1 MDGNSRRGG
10 LPRMTGPVVL
20 GGVLLLFLALASR
33 MPSLPGPHYDELYNV
48 SQATE
53 FVLGLPLTTPWSV
66 SFGGRDWPIAMR
78 QPYDINTFIIYVG
91 IGALKVFGV
100 KVAGLR
106 ITGVLTAA
114 LLLFLFYKLW
124 RLWFSEPVAL
134 VSVVLAAA
142 SPAVLI
148 WGRTAFF
155 TDLFFSLVFAHLSLL
170 CASLWYKK
178 GDVRMFYAACFL
190 CAFELNISVR
200 GLAHVVAYPVAF
212 FLLVPRSRWP
222 RWGQILRG
230 AGAGVLAAVVPL
242 GLNAAAGWPSAVS
255 LLGGLS
261 SPTVG
266 GVDNWNILNNVAIRC
281 GQFSAVLRGV
291 WPTESIG
298 GTAVPNP
305 VILPV
310 FLAAAAACLLDLFS
324 KRSPPRPILKLVLFL
339 PAGML
344 FLTGFT
350 PSNLGPIHLMAV
362 WPYPALILGIVLGS
376 LMSGEWTAGRPER
389 WRRMGKIGAAAVFA
403 ALLAFEGRVIGDYF
417 RTLSKTGGDGY
428 WSDSVYE
435 LARYLDAEK
444 INQPICLTWGIGMN
458 VYFLTEGRVHPIEG
472 HRCRLGGNLT
482 LRDRYV
488 RWVKEPGHHFVSI
501 TPDFESQ
508 GVTYGYYKL
517 FDDVLAGLGKR
528 KVVVKTIK
536 TRRGQDWFFVCRV
549 EDEPPPARSR
559 GTRGANE

>member
-1 MDGNSRRGG
+1 MTRMMKWGEVVFLLGTLLVFFAVAGRSLHLPGLYYDEVYNSRHA
-10 LPRMTGPVVL
+10 M
-20 GGVLLLFLALASR
+20 
-33 MPSLPGPHYDELYNV
+33 
-48 SQATE
+48 E
-53 FVLGLPLTTPWSV
+53 FVSGLPLTTPWSV
-66 SFGGRDWPIAMR
+66 NFRGMDWPLASQ
-78 QPYDINTFIIYVG
+78 QPYDINTVDVYAG
-91 IGALKVFGV
+91 ILAMKIFGV
-100 KVAGLR
+100 SVAGIR
-106 ITGVLTAA
+106 TAGVLTAG
-114 LLLFLFYKLW
+114 LLLVLFYALW
-124 RLWFSEPVAL
+124 RVWFSKTIAV
-134 VSVVLAAA
+134 VSVILAAM
-142 SPAVLI
+142 SPTILI
-148 WGRTAFF
+148 LSRFAFYE
-155 TDLFFSLVFAHLSLL
+155 DLFFSLIFAHLSLL

-178 GDVRMFYAACFL
+178 DDLRMFYAACFF
-190 CAFELNISVR
+190 CAFELNVSMR
-200 GLAHVVAYPVAF
+200 GLAYVASFPAAF
-212 FLLVPRSRWP
+212 FLFVPKARRP
-222 RWGQILRG
+222 RFSKILIG
-230 AGAGVLAAVVPL
+230 LGVGVLAALIPL
-242 GLNAAAGWPSAVS
+242 ALNAAAGGTSAAF
-255 LLGGLS
+255 LLGSLF
-261 SPTVG
+261 SPTMD
-266 GVDNWNILNNVAIRC
+266 GVNNCSVLSNLAVR
-281 GQFSAVLRGV
+281 GVQFSEMLRGV
-291 WPTESIG
+291 GPTESIG

-549 EDEPPPARSR
+549 EDGKDADGRK
-559 GTRGANE
+559 